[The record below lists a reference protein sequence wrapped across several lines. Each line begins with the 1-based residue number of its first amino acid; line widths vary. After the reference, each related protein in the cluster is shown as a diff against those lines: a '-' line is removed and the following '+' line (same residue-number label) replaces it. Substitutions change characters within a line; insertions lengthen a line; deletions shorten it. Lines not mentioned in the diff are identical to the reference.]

1 MPKLTINKFRGL
13 RQDIDY
19 PELPLNYCHQMENLD
34 IDDQLGKLKV
44 RDGSAKLHDGVTFD
58 NIISAYEYRFDVSG
72 DTILIINDDGTLKIS
87 DDGAATSDLTLP
99 TGATLESSFNN
110 KYFGWRDHVL
120 ITTGNGATNY
130 MLWYGYVDRE
140 IDDNTGLFG
149 NVKENTDYIFT
160 KSQLI
165 CPNGMFSN
173 VYDTVKIGDY
183 YYFSF
188 TDSKY
193 IEKRDSD
200 FHFIERR
207 LANSEGSTQTPR
219 SNYEVALGT
228 DGTYLYV
235 GYQDDT
241 DLEDIAIEKINPNG
255 WNREAEYVPTSAAVN
270 RRPVGICSDGTHVY
284 VLCKG
289 DDVDPDYI
297 IYQLLASDMTH
308 VADDDSDLDDDGI
321 DICCDDTAST
331 GYFYILR
338 TGEVSRRLK
347 SDLSED
353 EAGPG
358 ATHADLQRCA
368 YDNTN
373 DHLFVSSTTG
383 DGHVYKFTSPDTDLT
398 NDVDYQTVDEPVGF
412 VHQAGTTWMAISTK
426 YGTLEDPTTTATAYP
441 NLLGLNH
448 VSSAASGN
456 LLIGTYFYKI
466 AIVDQDGQEY
476 TLSDPIVVQHT
487 SDSQKA
493 TIRITAHTEVGGND
507 VDEFFRIAYINIY
520 RAYNT
525 TVEAESE
532 ATDYK
537 FLEQIDINSTRWVDD
552 ETDNEVFYIDHV
564 DNTSEETISSTTFLE
579 SSGILD
585 TVKPRYVNGK
595 YLVFLNNKLH
605 VANFSHDGDS
615 YPNRIIRSPSDQPS
629 NTAFYDYYDFDLGD
643 GDVIKA
649 MTVSFGRTLIFKNR
663 KFATF
668 YDGVLERRFTP
679 GLSSEEGY
687 TNKDDEV
694 YFISE
699 QGLYYFNGN
708 KSVNIHDR
716 VKTYFNAASTYANAS
731 AFYIDK
737 LDRIVF
743 TLYNDRTFVLNI
755 KHNVWQY
762 YPTGFL
768 YQDYFKNYDNKYIGW
783 TKTLF
788 YEIFN
793 PTYTKDY
800 EDYGGGNGT
809 AISYVYESPLLR
821 FSNNEGE
828 IVTLVNGRLRILLET
843 DDVCQLKLYDF
854 KTDTDGKT
862 LVETHELLEPPSS
875 SYASAQ
881 VIWFDRR
888 IGESFSYTISG
899 TTPLYPANTGAL
911 FEFHGITFEF
921 MPGGLWNG

>member
-130 MLWYGYVDRE
+130 MLWYGYLDRE
-140 IDDNTGLFG
+140 IDDGKGLFG
-149 NVKENTDYIFT
+149 NAEEFT
-160 KSQLI
+160 GYSLQKAQMI
-165 CPNGMFSN
+165 TPNGVFSN
-173 VYDTVKIGDY
+173 VYNVVYCGGY
-183 YYFSF
+183 YWFSF
-188 TDSKY
+188 DNSGY
-193 IEKRDSD
+193 IEKRNTS
-200 FHFIERR
+200 FQLVERISAVAPVIETGSSMEAKTNAPVC
-207 LANSEGSTQTPR
+207 LA
-219 SNYEVALGT
+219 T
-228 DGTYLYV
+228 DGTYVYV
-235 GYQDDT
+235 GYSWQTIGGSDT
-241 DLEDIAIEKINPNG
+241 DRVG
-255 WNREAEYVPTSAAVN
+255 WYKADPAGFSFVDGGTQSGDVQEFVGLCHDGTNLYMATD
-270 RRPVGICSDGTHVY
+270 VGIYTNSLG
-284 VLCKG
+284 
-289 DDVDPDYI
+289 
-297 IYQLLASDMTH
+297 
-308 VADDDSDLDDDGI
+308 VADDTLVACLDITCDNTAATGNVYLLYTGVIETRSKDDLTTVDDTNAAKALLKHCVYQDNAPAQSYVYVTSLTSDGIVYKFDDDDLAGGVSQTTNI
-321 DICCDDTAST
+321 DEPSALLKILGVDANIRAVST
-331 GYFYILR
+331 KYGVI
-338 TGEVSRRLK
+338 GET
-347 SDLSED
+347 D
-353 EAGPG
+353 A
-358 ATHADLQRCA
+358 ADIEYPQLIGLTCYQ
-368 YDNTN
+368 
-373 DHLFVSSTTG
+373 SSTTG
-383 DGHVYKFTSPDTDLT
+383 
-398 NDVDYQTVDEPVGF
+398 
-412 VHQAGTTWMAISTK
+412 
-426 YGTLEDPTTTATAYP
+426 TLDA
-441 NLLGLNH
+441 
-448 VSSAASGN
+448 
-456 LLIGTYFYKI
+456 GTYFYKL
-466 AIVDQDGQEY
+466 AIEDLDGQIF
-476 TLSDPIVVQHT
+476 TLSDPIIVPNSAGTKLHDLRAICHQDQLT
-487 SDSQKA
+487 DYMLY
-493 TIRITAHTEVGGND
+493 RIK
-507 VDEFFRIAYINIY
+507 NIHVF

-525 TVEAESE
+525 ENDAASPG
-532 ATDYK
+532 TDYK
-537 FLEQIDINSTRWVDD
+537 FLQTLDINSARWQEDAD
-552 ETDNEVFYIDHV
+552 HTLYYYEFADNKAEDV
-564 DNTSEETISSTTFLE
+564 ISSTTYFE
-579 SSGILD
+579 MSGLLD

-768 YQDYFKNYDNKYIGW
+768 YHDYFKNYDNKYIGW